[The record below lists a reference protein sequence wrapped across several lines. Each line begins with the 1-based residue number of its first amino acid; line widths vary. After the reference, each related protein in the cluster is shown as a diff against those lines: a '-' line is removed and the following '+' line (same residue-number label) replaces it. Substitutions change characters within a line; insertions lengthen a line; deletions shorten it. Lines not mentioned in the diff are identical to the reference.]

1 MKGHRQLNK
10 IRKMIHEQNENI
22 MRQKLL
28 ENPKRNSGTEKC
40 NNWIEKITTA
50 VQQKTCSRK
59 RKTV

>member
-1 MKGHRQLNK
+1 
-10 IRKMIHEQNENI
+10 MIHEQNENI